1 MPCRTR
7 GHGLDVEG
15 LGIVFLE
22 ASATGIPVLVG
33 DSGGAPETVHDGVTG
48 IVVDGRDIDQV
59 ATELLRFLASAE
71 RRTSFGRTVARGCS
85 PPGNGVCSAG
95 NSAAFSTETLP
106 TTRRKESNGPWYTPF
121 RSPTSPIYRYPQ
133 MILPSSSP
141 TPLSGPAG
149 SPTFAS
155 PSPKTVGPGLRWTA
169 TGAVDGTSEIW
180 LESVADGTNLHYFL
194 HAAPSGTGSPATQA
208 KRAASLTTFY
218 RFRFKD
224 LVNELRQLLDSDRPA
239 GEDPLQWRVEHP
251 RAREIHE
258 ELPAS

>member
-1 MPCRTR
+1 MVHPIQIAD
-7 GHGLDVEG
+7 LAY
-15 LGIVFLE
+15 L
-22 ASATGIPVLVG
+22 PVPADDIALVI
-33 DSGGAPETVHDGVTG
+33 AN
-48 IVVDGRDIDQV
+48 
-59 ATELLRFLASAE
+59 SAE
-71 RRTSFGRTVARGCS
+71 WPRWFPNLRLTVTENRG
-85 PPGNGVCSAG
+85 
-95 NSAAFSTETLP
+95 
-106 TTRRKESNGPWYTPF
+106 
-121 RSPTSPIYRYPQ
+121 
-133 MILPSSSP
+133 
-141 TPLSGPAG
+141 PL
-149 SPTFAS
+149 
-155 PSPKTVGPGLRWTA
+155 GLRWTA

-180 LESVADGTNLHYFL
+180 LESVAEGTNLHYFL